1 MNSTAPIRITEEV
14 REALHA
20 GQPVVAL
27 ESTIIAHG
35 MPYPENLNT
44 AQALEDII
52 RAQGGVPAVVAVAD
66 SAIQVGCDGEM
77 LERLAQAEGVWKVS
91 RRDMGLAIAQGALGA
106 TTVSGTLIGAHLAGI
121 RVFVT
126 GGIGGVHRGVA
137 DTWDISADLPELA
150 RAEVAVVSA
159 GAKSI
164 LDLPKTLEALE
175 TAGVPVIGWGTDEF
189 PAFFTPRSG
198 LPLVHATDDPA
209 VVARAMNAQWSLGL
223 GGGLLIANPVPEDAS
238 ADPVRIQEA
247 TEAGLRAAAEQGISG
262 KATTPFLLGYIKEA
276 TGGHS
281 LDANRALVMNNA
293 RVGAAIAR
301 AYSDLPLG

>member
-1 MNSTAPIRITEEV
+1 MKANAPIRLSEEV
-14 REALHA
+14 CEALES

-35 MPYPENLNT
+35 MPYPENIAT
-44 AQALEDII
+44 ARALKDII
-52 RAQGGVPAVVAVAD
+52 RGQGGVPAVVAVAD
-66 SAIQVGCDGEM
+66 GAIQVGCDDVM
-77 LERLAQAEGVWKVS
+77 LERLATAKDVWKVS
-91 RRDMGLAIAQGALGA
+91 RRDMGIALAQRVLGA
-106 TTVSGTLIGAHLAGI
+106 TTVSGTLIGAQLAGI

-137 DTWDISADLPELA
+137 ESWDISADLPELA

-175 TAGVPVIGWGTDEF
+175 TAGVPVIGWGTEEF
-189 PAFFTPRSG
+189 PAFFTPSSG
-198 LPLVHATDDPA
+198 LALVHATDDPA
-209 VVARAMNAQWSLGL
+209 VVARAMDAQWSLGL
-223 GGGLLIANPVPEDAS
+223 GGGLLVANPVPEEAA
-238 ADPVRIQEA
+238 ADPIRIQAA
-247 TEAGLRAAAEQGISG
+247 TEAGLRAATEQGISG
-262 KATTPFLLGYIKEA
+262 KATTPFLLRYIKEA

-281 LDANRALVMNNA
+281 LEANRALVMNNA

-301 AYSDLPLG
+301 AYSDLHLG